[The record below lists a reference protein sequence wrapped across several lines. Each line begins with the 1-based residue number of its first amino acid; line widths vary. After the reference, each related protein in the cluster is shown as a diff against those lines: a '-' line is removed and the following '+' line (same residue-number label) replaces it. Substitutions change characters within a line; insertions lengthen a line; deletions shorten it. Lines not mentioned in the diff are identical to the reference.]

1 MQTFS
6 AQAEVSTCARL
17 FWAISLAFGNSH
29 LGQFEEGWPLFEW
42 RRMMRFGHLT
52 VRAALSAAPAI
63 VKHAEMF
70 ADFNDTAALIAELD
84 LVISVDCVISRLAG
98 AMGKPV
104 WILLAPTRI
113 SGICATLTILGTQR
127 RFFAPSANGRLRAL
141 LISCSQNSPSSYA

>member
-1 MQTFS
+1 MAPDDAIRSLDRNS
-6 AQAEVSTCARL
+6 AT
-17 FWAISLAFGNSH
+17 
-29 LGQFEEGWPLFEW
+29 
-42 RRMMRFGHLT
+42 
-52 VRAALSAAPAI
+52 PAI
-63 VKHAEMF
+63 VNHAETF

-113 SGICATLTILGTQR
+113 SGICATLTTILGTQR
-127 RFFAPSANGRLRAL
+127 RFFLLRQRTEAL